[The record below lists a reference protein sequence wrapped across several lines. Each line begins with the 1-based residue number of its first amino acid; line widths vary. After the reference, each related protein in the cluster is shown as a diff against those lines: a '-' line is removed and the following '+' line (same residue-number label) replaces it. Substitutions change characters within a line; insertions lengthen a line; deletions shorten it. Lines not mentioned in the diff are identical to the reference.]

1 MSRKKGSVTTQ
12 DIDFSL
18 AGEPDHGSISPF
30 PTDTAA
36 EVAQIAVG
44 DAAVPAHE
52 FVIYKLVNT
61 KKKGRVHIDGI
72 DDVINPATGKLER
85 IILLSGAPSIWAR
98 DLVELL
104 KDKDYVRQ
112 NRRSLTFE
120 NGVLRVPT
128 WDTQALEWIK
138 HCRHCIDNPS
148 RRSGSKFEF
157 FEYNPQKQQEAALK
171 REWLSIDM
179 AIAAKEMEE
188 EKMTKLALYLGIGF
202 NDELGRRKTPDGIRR
217 ELMLRAKQDPEKFQ
231 KLIGSREVEV
241 AYLVTRAIID
251 AHLDLGGAGGT
262 ITWSSTGGFVCKVPL
277 SRKPKEYLIELALS
291 NSAEGRAFLD
301 QLQHLI
307 Q

>member
-1 MSRKKGSVTTQ
+1 MARKNASVTTQ
-12 DIDFSL
+12 DIQFSL
-18 AGEPDHGSISPF
+18 AGESNAGEISPF
-30 PTDTAA
+30 PTD
-36 EVAQIAVG
+36 VAQEQSAIAVG
-44 DAAVPAHE
+44 DSAQPQHE
-52 FVIYKLVNT
+52 FIIYKLVNT

-85 IILLSGAPSIWAR
+85 IILLAGAPSIWAK
-98 DLVELL
+98 DLVETL

-120 NGVLRVPT
+120 NGVLRVPS

-157 FEYNPQKQQEAALK
+157 FEYNPRKQEEAAMK
-171 REWLSIDM
+171 REMLSLDM

-188 EKMTKLALYLGIGF
+188 EKMRKLASFLGIGF
-202 NDELGRRKTPDGIRR
+202 IDDLGRAKSAEGIRR
-217 ELMLRAKQDPEKFQ
+217 ELMLRAKNDPEKFQ
-231 KLIGSREVEV
+231 KLIGSKEVEV

-251 AHLDLGGAGGT
+251 AKIDLGGASGSVVWAGN
-262 ITWSSTGGFVCKVPL
+262 GGFIAKVPL

-291 NSAEGRAFLD
+291 HSEEGRKFLD
-301 QLQHLI
+301 GLQHMI
-307 Q
+307 S

>member
-1 MSRKKGSVTTQ
+1 MARKSASVTTQ
-12 DIDFSL
+12 DINFSL
-18 AGEPDHGSISPF
+18 SGESDSGSISPF
-30 PTDTAA
+30 PADEA
-36 EVAQIAVG
+36 AQIARA
-44 DAAVPAHE
+44 DASEPQHE

-72 DDVINPATGKLER
+72 DDIINPATGKLER
-85 IILLSGAPSIWAR
+85 IILIAGAPSIWAK

-120 NGVLRVPT
+120 NGVLRVPS
-128 WDTQALEWIK
+128 WDTQALEWIR

-157 FEYNPQKQQEAALK
+157 FEYNPRKQEEAAMK
-171 REWLSIDM
+171 REMLSLDM

-188 EKMTKLALYLGIGF
+188 EKMRKLASFLGIGF
-202 NDELGRRKTPDGIRR
+202 IDDLGRAKSAEGIRR
-217 ELMLRAKQDPEKFQ
+217 ELMLRAKNDPEKFQ
-231 KLIGSREVEV
+231 KLIGSKEVEV

-251 AHLDLGGAGGT
+251 AKIDLGGASGSVV
-262 ITWSSTGGFVCKVPL
+262 WSGNGGFIAKVPL

-291 NSAEGRAFLD
+291 HSEEGRKFLD
-301 QLQHLI
+301 GLQHMI
-307 Q
+307 S